1 MGLFLFINWNFF
13 MSNLMSNYYPLE
25 VTFVKGSGCWLTD
38 TSGYEYLDALSGI
51 GVVNLGHSHPAI
63 TKSIVNQSK
72 KLLHTSNVYRIAN
85 QEKLATR
92 LCQLANMDKAFFSNS
107 GAEANE
113 AAIKIAR
120 LFARTKNIQNPII
133 LTANQSFHGRT
144 MATLSATG
152 QSKVQEGF
160 SPLMSEFFHVDFDDT
175 DAINKFS
182 VNNNVVAVMV
192 EPVQGEA
199 GVIIPEDD
207 YLNKV
212 KLLCKKNDWLF
223 ILDEVQAGMGRTGK
237 LFAHQHNNITP
248 DILCLAKGLGNG
260 VPIGACLARGKAAE
274 MLTPGTHGS
283 TFGGNPLVTGVA
295 LSVLDVF
302 DSESILENVMK
313 MSQYFESEFKA
324 KIMDCNS
331 VKELRIK
338 GLMIGIGLDENI
350 IDCSKLTQKAL
361 EDQLLINI
369 TGNSIRLL
377 PPLIISK
384 KEIDILIK
392 KILKL
397 ISI

>member
-1 MGLFLFINWNFF
+1 MGLFSFINWNFF

-25 VTFVKGSGCWLTD
+25 VTFVKGRGCWLKD
-38 TSGYEYLDALSGI
+38 TSGNEYLDALSGI

-72 KLLHTSNVYRIAN
+72 QLLHTSNVYRIAN

-92 LCQLANMDKAFFSNS
+92 LCDLANMDKAFFSNS

-338 GLMIGIGLDENI
+338 GLMIGIG
-350 IDCSKLTQKAL
+350 QKAL